1 MNSAAA
7 TGIDAIAIFG
17 GSGAT
22 GKALIGHALEK
33 GLSVRALARDARS
46 IGAVPGRIEV
56 LEGSLSSAGDVLS
69 TLDGCG
75 AAICVFGPRAPYVD
89 VFCEAATANIVT
101 AMRKLGI
108 RRLVC
113 QTGAMIGAYPANRT
127 LPFQLMADL
136 FKRRSP
142 QVASDREG
150 QEDVVMR
157 SGLAW
162 TIVKPP
168 RLSNGPASGKWFAG
182 PDIRVG
188 LFSSIARAD
197 LAQFL
202 VAEALSAQHPG
213 QTISSA
219 ASTR

>member
-1 MNSAAA
+1 MNSAS
-7 TGIDAIAIFG
+7 TTEIDAIAIFG

-22 GKALIGHALEK
+22 GKALISHALDK
-33 GLSVRALARDARS
+33 GLRVRTLARVARS
-46 IGAVPGRIEV
+46 INAVPGRVEV
-56 LEGSLSSAGDVLS
+56 LEGSLSSADDVLS

-101 AMRKLGI
+101 SMQKLGI
-108 RRLVC
+108 QRLVC

-127 LPFQLMADL
+127 LPFQLMASL

-142 QVASDREG
+142 QVAGDREG
-150 QEDVVMR
+150 QENVVR
-157 SGLAW
+157 GSGLAW

-168 RLSNGPASGKWFAG
+168 RLSDGPATGKWCAG

-188 LFSSIARAD
+188 LSSSIARAD
-197 LAQFL
+197 LAEFL
-202 VAEALSAQHPG
+202 VAEAMLAQHLG
-213 QTISSA
+213 QTIFIRS
-219 ASTR
+219 